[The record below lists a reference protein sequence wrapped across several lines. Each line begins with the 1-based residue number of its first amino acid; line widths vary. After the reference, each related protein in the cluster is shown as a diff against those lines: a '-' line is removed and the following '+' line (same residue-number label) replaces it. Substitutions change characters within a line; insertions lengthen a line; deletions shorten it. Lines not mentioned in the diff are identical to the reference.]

1 MKFVYIMMIFVLS
14 GCVSMHSVDKC
25 EQKVGGSPIELDG
38 TTLIFP
44 VEMSVGVTGIWSTFR
59 TIPEVCLKDK

>member
-1 MKFVYIMMIFVLS
+1 MKIFYIMMVFVLS
-14 GCVSMHSVDKC
+14 GCVSMHPVNTC
-25 EQKVGGSPIELDG
+25 EQELGGSPIELDG